1 MTTVIKAEHL
11 FKIFS
16 GHHKDARRITALDDL
31 SLEVYEGEILGILG
45 PNGAGKTTFLNV
57 LSTLLLPDSGRVEI
71 LGIPSVPRNFNRLR
85 GLLNMSSGY
94 PNFPW
99 CLTIEENLQF
109 YGRLYGLSGRPLRK
123 RLDDLIEMF
132 SLGDYAKRRFDELS
146 SGTKQRL
153 SLAKALLNSPRL
165 IFFDEPTIGLDPD
178 VAAKTRKI
186 IVDIIRSAKVTVLLT
201 THNMQEAEMMC
212 RRVAFIKQG
221 KVLHLAPVEE
231 LKRVTGKKDLE
242 EVFIALAKG
251 GLPLHPGPMGPSG
264 RSIALAHPMEP
275 AVFSSSL
282 NSWFNRC
289 FAFTQ
294 RNAIFAVRNF
304 FAFAELLFWPIVSV
318 ISIGLMGDFL
328 ELQEKAMDFVLTG
341 AIAAGVLQVTQLDVA
356 YSLLYEV
363 WSKSMKHTALTPVG
377 ISENLFGSWVTGIA
391 RGLVVFG
398 VLSLAAVLMFDFR
411 FPPVVVTGIFLWGIF
426 ACALLLGLL
435 VSVLLLIYGQK
446 AEITAWM
453 FAYLFMLLCGI
464 YYPVTTLSPF
474 FRAMAEGIPITYFLE
489 YFRQSFGFDSGMSH
503 LLFKGFGLVVFYLAV
518 GLGVMR
524 YAFYQARR
532 KGTIV
537 KLSE

>member
-251 GLPLHPGPMGPSG
+251 GLPLHPGQMGPSG

-275 AVFSSSL
+275 AVFS
-282 NSWFNRC
+282 
-289 FAFTQ
+289 
-294 RNAIFAVRNF
+294 
-304 FAFAELLFWPIVSV
+304 
-318 ISIGLMGDFL
+318 
-328 ELQEKAMDFVLTG
+328 
-341 AIAAGVLQVTQLDVA
+341 
-356 YSLLYEV
+356 
-363 WSKSMKHTALTPVG
+363 
-377 ISENLFGSWVTGIA
+377 
-391 RGLVVFG
+391 
-398 VLSLAAVLMFDFR
+398 
-411 FPPVVVTGIFLWGIF
+411 
-426 ACALLLGLL
+426 
-435 VSVLLLIYGQK
+435 
-446 AEITAWM
+446 
-453 FAYLFMLLCGI
+453 
-464 YYPVTTLSPF
+464 
-474 FRAMAEGIPITYFLE
+474 
-489 YFRQSFGFDSGMSH
+489 
-503 LLFKGFGLVVFYLAV
+503 
-518 GLGVMR
+518 
-524 YAFYQARR
+524 
-532 KGTIV
+532 
-537 KLSE
+537 